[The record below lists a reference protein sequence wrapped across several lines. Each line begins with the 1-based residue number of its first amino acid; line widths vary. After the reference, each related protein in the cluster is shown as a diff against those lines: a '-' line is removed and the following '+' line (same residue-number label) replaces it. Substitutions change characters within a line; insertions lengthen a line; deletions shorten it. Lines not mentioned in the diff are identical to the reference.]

1 MKCPFCGALI
11 QSADVRC
18 PSCGNTIPQ
27 LSVASGG
34 QERLSSELSAHSTE
48 LEELLRY
55 TPSAARKV
63 VEFALLIVFGLPFTG
78 FAILFIVLA
87 RRHGAPLIFRLF
99 PLIFVLVGLV
109 MIAGGLR
116 GLVRLLT
123 SPLIRLSAVILGK
136 REERST
142 GGETTSTTY
151 YLTMKTDDGREKEYC
166 VPGGLFSRCER
177 GDAGVV
183 YMKGGCLLDFKS
195 VRPGVS

>member
-27 LSVASGG
+27 LSVASGA
-34 QERLSSELSAHSTE
+34 QEPLSPELSAQSAE
-48 LEELLRY
+48 LEELLRH

-63 VEFALLIVFGLPFTG
+63 VEFALMTLFGLPFTG
-78 FAILFIVLA
+78 FAIFFIVSS
-87 RRHGAPLIFRLF
+87 RRSGAPLIFQLF

-123 SPLIRLSAVILGK
+123 SPLIRLPAVILGK
-136 REERST
+136 REERSRSA
-142 GGETTSTTY
+142 ETTSTTY
-151 YLTMKTDDGREKEYC
+151 YLTIKTDDGREKEYH
-166 VPGGLFSRCER
+166 VPGRLFSKCER
-177 GDAGVV
+177 GDAGIA
-183 YMKGGCLLDFKS
+183 YTKGGCLLDFKS
-195 VRPGVS
+195 VRPGAS